1 MAPAKKPAKTQ
12 NITIAKPIM
21 PIVESNSFPYKPRE
35 RLYLKETRKR
45 ITKATQ
51 TGPSRI
57 NARVIISVQVSRSI
71 SITPT

>member
-21 PIVESNSFPYKPRE
+21 PIVESNNFPYKPSE
-35 RLYLKETRKR
+35 RLYLKETKKR
-45 ITKATQ
+45 ITKETQ

-57 NARVIISVQVSRSI
+57 NA
-71 SITPT
+71 